1 MGEGWRR
8 GQRDS
13 GVSTASRP
21 VAGGGRRSAVVVPLG
36 ALLETAVHGHGV
48 STFRMG
54 GAMSARLNAVP
65 GKTSGHVA
73 GLPCSL
79 PDRGDRACGGV
90 CGLLPALPRLS
101 LSSERASSSA

>member
-1 MGEGWRR
+1 VGEGWRR

-13 GVSTASRP
+13 GVHGKPARCR
-21 VAGGGRRSAVVVPLG
+21 GGRRSAVVVPLG

-79 PDRGDRACGGV
+79 PHRGDRACGGV